1 MCIKEGREQDF
12 WEGVNLVDDKSPS
25 EEFKNLF
32 IKMVA
37 ANPEKRYSI
46 ADVINS
52 KWMKK
57 TNKLFNNEDPKKFE
71 YLGKKIYDKFEKLR
85 SNIKSKKEK
94 VVIIEKEK
102 PDISKGKEIKP
113 KQGVDDINKY
123 NIIKIQGLVNP
134 AKFLNKLVNFLKENN
149 DRQILVNELKVIIND
164 KGVQESNNSQIEYS
178 IELYEDINK
187 DEYFLKFDYIN
198 GSLSGFYNS
207 IESIRQYFNLTK

>member
-1 MCIKEGREQDF
+1 M
-12 WEGVNLVDDKSPS
+12 
-25 EEFKNLF
+25 
-32 IKMVA
+32 
-37 ANPEKRYSI
+37 
-46 ADVINS
+46 
-52 KWMKK
+52 
-57 TNKLFNNEDPKKFE
+57 
-71 YLGKKIYDKFEKLR
+71 
-85 SNIKSKKEK
+85 
-94 VVIIEKEK
+94 
-102 PDISKGKEIKP
+102 
-113 KQGVDDINKY
+113 
-123 NIIKIQGLVNP
+123 VNP